1 VTFQGWVAELITR
14 RFGTA
19 TALAAQIDMELS
31 PFSRGVKLG
40 TLNLVN
46 LLKLAKVADE
56 HPSTV
61 LRLAGKSREA
71 DLIEEVYG
79 SGHEVLTASE
89 REMLA
94 QWKAMRPRARD
105 GLMLMISD
113 LHVAA
118 DPIRQS
124 GVLRPDTPAG
134 APRETTKKPS
144 GHTLATSLRPD
155 QTPPLP
161 DAADSTIRDVAA
173 GLVRLGREREAADRA
188 RAARQSPPAARARPA
203 GAGARRRRSGR

>member
-1 VTFQGWVAELITR
+1 VTFQVWVAELITR

-46 LLKLAKVADE
+46 LLKLAKAADE

-79 SGHEVLTASE
+79 SAHEVLTASE

-94 QWKAMRPRARD
+94 RWKAMRPRARD

-113 LHVAA
+113 VHVVA

-124 GVLRPDTPAG
+124 GVLGPDTPAG
-134 APRETTKKPS
+134 APRGPS
-144 GHTLATSLRPD
+144 GTGDGRALAQIDRPD
-155 QTPPLP
+155 QSDPVPRPASARAAALAAFKNATAELK
-161 DAADSTIRDVAA
+161 AAD
-173 GLVRLGREREAADRA
+173 A
-188 RAARQSPPAARARPA
+188 RAARRSPAVARGPGPGSRARVRTP
-203 GAGARRRRSGR
+203 RR